1 MQSKGERNCKQG
13 QERHTQTRQEPPKP
27 GRTSRNRRRRPGTEC
42 VVLHGGR
49 GSQVGTVLLGVL
61 LVIPFLFVAHAFH
74 MPKFTAVITLDLLG
88 VQVRAL
94 VAAAALALLVFA
106 AGFIGACGTSGLTVR
121 R

>member
-1 MQSKGERNCKQG
+1 M
-13 QERHTQTRQEPPKP
+13 
-27 GRTSRNRRRRPGTEC
+27 
-42 VVLHGGR
+42 VLHGGR

-106 AGFIGACGTSGLTVR
+106 AGFTGAGGTSGLTVR
-121 R
+121 RECGMSAGKEGAGLR